1 MNIKAPLITVILS
14 GMLLVG
20 CGEKS
25 KGMDLTVAEAQAM
38 KVAQLKTQLNPDELY
53 AVISVQ
59 NTTKDPELKNKK
71 VSQVVDMFESQTG
84 TKVVRGPITDFKDLK
99 VRDLD
104 INYAYELVN
113 SQATKEQI
121 TQIRKYVQQGIAKN
135 ERDKLLDT
143 TLGEILKN

>member
-1 MNIKAPLITVILS
+1 MNS
-14 GMLLVG
+14 
-20 CGEKS
+20 
-25 KGMDLTVAEAQAM
+25 
-38 KVAQLKTQLNPDELY
+38 
-53 AVISVQ
+53 
-59 NTTKDPELKNKK
+59 
-71 VSQVVDMFESQTG
+71 
-84 TKVVRGPITDFKDLK
+84 DFKDLK